1 MTPRSPTP
9 PQSHFTRLFDVV
21 PVEFGEV
28 GDIAGAKNSQNYD
41 IGMTGMSY
49 TIGIGVARLALVE
62 CTGHE

>member
-49 TIGIGVARLALVE
+49 TTGRSGAAGVSRVL
-62 CTGHE
+62 GS